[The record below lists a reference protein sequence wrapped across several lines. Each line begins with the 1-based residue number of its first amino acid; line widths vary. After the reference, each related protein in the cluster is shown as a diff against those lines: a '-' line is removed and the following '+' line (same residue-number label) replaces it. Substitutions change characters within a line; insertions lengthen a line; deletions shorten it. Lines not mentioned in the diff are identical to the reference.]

1 MIKKELLGEYQNG
14 NYIVKIYADG
24 TKIRETD
31 DNKFVAA
38 FPESMDLK
46 ITNMCD
52 VGCSFCHEKSVPNGK
67 HGDMLNLEFINTL
80 HPYTEVA
87 IGGGDP
93 MAYPYIVTFLQNL
106 KIRHIIANMTVHH
119 SSFLENRMLIDQL
132 IRNRLIWGLGVSV
145 IDPTEEFMSAI
156 SGYENAVVHVI
167 NGVMPIENL
176 RKMYDRNIKVL
187 ILGYKQFGRGKE
199 YYCEETIK
207 NMADMDKELPTAL
220 KHFAVLSFDNKAV
233 QQLRAKRLVSAEEW
247 KEHFMG
253 EDGFYTMY
261 IDAVE
266 RKFAKNS
273 TSEARGDLLDNID
286 DMFLAVKNYTLYK
299 TPYKTSI

>member
-1 MIKKELLGEYQNG
+1 MTRVLLGEYRNG
-14 NYIVKIYADG
+14 NYTVKIFSDG

-52 VGCSFCHEKSVPNGK
+52 VGCAFCHEKSVINGK

-93 MAYPYIVTFLQNL
+93 MAHPHIVTFLQNL
-106 KIRHIIANMTVHH
+106 KNRKVIANMTVHH
-119 SSFLENRMLIDQL
+119 SSFLKNRTLISKL
-132 IRNRLIWGLGVSV
+132 IKNRLIWGLGVSV
-145 IDPTEEFMSAI
+145 VDPTEEFLSAI
-156 SGYENAVVHVI
+156 RGYENLVVHVI

-176 RKMYDRNIKVL
+176 RKMYTRNIKVL
-187 ILGYKQFGRGKE
+187 ILGYKQFGRGKA
-199 YYCEETIK
+199 YFCAETIK
-207 NMADMDKELPTAL
+207 NMMDMHKELPTAL
-220 KHFAVLSFDNKAV
+220 KHLAVLSFDNLAV
-233 QQLRAKRLVSAEEW
+233 YQLEAKRLVSVEEW
-247 KEHFMG
+247 RECFMG
-253 EDGFYTMY
+253 DDGHYTMY

-273 TSEARGDLLDNID
+273 TSEVRGDLLDNID
-286 DMFLAVKNYTLYK
+286 DMFLAVKNGTVNK
-299 TPYKTSI
+299 TAIW

>member
-1 MIKKELLGEYQNG
+1 MTKKELLGEYQNG
-14 NYIVKIYADG
+14 NYSVKIYADG

-46 ITNMCD
+46 ITNMCN
-52 VGCSFCHEKSVPNGK
+52 VGCSFCHEKSVPTGK

-119 SSFLENRMLIDQL
+119 SSFLKNRTLIDQL
-132 IRNRLIWGLGVSV
+132 IKNRLIWGLGVSV
-145 IDPTEEFMSAI
+145 VDPTEEFLSAI
-156 SGYENAVVHVI
+156 SGYDNAVVHVI

-187 ILGYKQFGRGKE
+187 ILGYKQFGRGKA
-199 YYCEETIK
+199 YFCAETIR
-207 NMADMDKELPTAL
+207 NMMDMHKELSTAMN
-220 KHFAVLSFDNKAV
+220 HFAVLSFDNLAV
-233 QQLRAKRLVSAEEW
+233 YQLEAKRLVSAEEC
-247 KEHFMG
+247 KRRFMG
-253 EDGFYTMY
+253 DDGFYTMY
-261 IDAVE
+261 VDAVE

-273 TSEARGDLLDNID
+273 TSEGRGDLLDNID
-286 DMFLAVKNYTLYK
+286 DMFLAVKNGTLN
-299 TPYKTSI
+299 KTSIW

>member
-1 MIKKELLGEYQNG
+1 MIKKELLGQYQNG
-14 NYIVKIYADG
+14 NYSVKIYADG

-31 DNKFVAA
+31 DNKFVAE

-52 VGCSFCHEKSVPNGK
+52 VGCSFCHEKSVPNGR
-67 HGDMLNLEFINTL
+67 HGDMLNLEFINTI
-80 HPYTEVA
+80 HPFTEVA

-93 MAYPYIVTFLQNL
+93 MAYPYIVAFLQNL
-106 KIRHIIANMTVHH
+106 KSRHIIANMTVHH
-119 SSFLENRMLIDQL
+119 SSFLKNRMLIDQL

-167 NGVMPIENL
+167 NGVMPVENL

-233 QQLRAKRLVSAEEW
+233 QQLRAKRLVSDEEW
-247 KEHFMG
+247 QEHFMG

-299 TPYKTSI
+299 TPYKM